1 MRLLYARRRAFLTG
15 LIEQHLGKQA
25 LSEFNSNAG
34 LHLILNLPDE
44 ADDVAIAA
52 AAGAQGVLV
61 RPLSRYYMLPNRR
74 RGLLMGF
81 ACVPE
86 EQMAAAFTQLLACIN
101 APEMKKAAP

>member
-1 MRLLYARRRAFLTG
+1 M
-15 LIEQHLGKQA
+15 
-25 LSEFNSNAG
+25 
-34 LHLILNLPDE
+34 
-44 ADDVAIAA
+44 
-52 AAGAQGVLV
+52 

-101 APEMKKAAP
+101 APR